1 MTNGIDFLIFISGCI
16 YINNSNIVRAD
27 GGKIWGAILLELQK
41 IKIKINWERNKERRK
56 EEKQGGR
63 RKDIKK
69 KDLERNSKQTKV
81 DFCVNLINSRESLTK
96 CQEANKENN
105 KNKNSWVFSN
115 VFIFKNKNI

>member
-27 GGKIWGAILLELQK
+27 GGNIWGAILLELQK

-69 KDLERNSKQTKV
+69 K
-81 DFCVNLINSRESLTK
+81 IWREIL
-96 CQEANKENN
+96 NKR
-105 KNKNSWVFSN
+105 KSTSAS
-115 VFIFKNKNI
+115 I